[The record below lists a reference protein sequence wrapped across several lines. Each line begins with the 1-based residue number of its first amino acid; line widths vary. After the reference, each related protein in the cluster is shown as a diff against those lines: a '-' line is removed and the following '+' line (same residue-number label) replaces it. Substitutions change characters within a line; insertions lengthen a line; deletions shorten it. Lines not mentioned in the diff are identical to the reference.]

1 MTKTIMLIH
10 GAWLNS
16 ASWAPWKARYES
28 RGYTVV
34 TPDWPYDDGAP
45 AELRAKPRPALAKS
59 GPKDIVEHYARKIS
73 ELAEPPILIG
83 HSAGGVWVQHLLD
96 RGLGVAGVAIDP
108 APTPGVPL
116 GPQAI
121 LSALPVLGDPFSG
134 GKVVSM
140 TRKFFATRF
149 AQTVPAAES
158 AAQYE
163 AYIVPTAGKVYW
175 DGVFGGAG
183 KITWASQVRPPL
195 LLIAGGKDLI
205 ADPSMTK
212 AIYERQKR
220 AASLTEFRL
229 FPERSHWTCLDKGW
243 EEVADFALD
252 WAVTNALTAQAD
264 AAAAA

>member
-16 ASWAPWKARYES
+16 ASWAPWKARYEAK
-28 RGYTVV
+28 GYTVI
-34 TPDWPYDDGAP
+34 TPDWPHDEGDP
-45 AELRAKPRPALAKS
+45 TDLRANPRKALAQC
-59 GPKDIVEHYARKIS
+59 GPKDIVDHYAREITK
-73 ELAEPPILIG
+73 LTEPPILIG
-83 HSAGGVWVQHLLD
+83 HSAGAVWVQHLLD
-96 RGLGVAGVAIDP
+96 RGLGACGVSIDP

-116 GPQAI
+116 GLQAI
-121 LSALPVLGDPFSG
+121 ISAFPVLGDPFSG

-140 TRKFFATRF
+140 TRRFFATRF

-158 AAQYE
+158 AAQYD

-195 LLIAGGKDLI
+195 LLVAGGKDLI
-205 ADPSMTK
+205 ADPSMTQ
-212 AIYERQKR
+212 AIFNRQKR
-220 AASLTEFRL
+220 AASLTEFKL

-243 EEVADFALD
+243 EEVADFVLD
-252 WAVTNALTAQAD
+252 WAVKNARGGEAK
-264 AAAAA
+264 AAA